1 MLNKTFRLFVSST
14 FSDFLNERQ
23 ILNDKIHKEI
33 SDFCLSKGYLFQLID
48 LRWGVN
54 SESALTQ
61 NTLSICLEEVRRCKE
76 LSPRPNFLLMVG
88 ERYGWIPLPQKI
100 AKLDFEEIL
109 SESNIDE
116 IRLLQQW
123 YQLDENELEPAYF
136 LCARFG
142 EYESDTKWYE
152 IENHLRAILTTK
164 AIAIGFPHDKMVELT
179 TSATEREIVEG
190 LLANPD
196 VGDNV
201 IAIFRTD
208 YPEKDHDLTAIQELR
223 EKIRTRMQHDEMLR
237 NLVELNFNTENY
249 AEQFETAVLDRL
261 KHAIEE
267 EIRRI
272 EALKKENEDAHV
284 LQSILDES
292 GPTYCHPVGSISQV
306 QNYVYGQYNVPLFV
320 VGEPGS
326 GKSTMLADFL
336 SASKMQTF
344 YVFFGYGDH
353 GYNLNSALSF
363 LSKSIHEHYN
373 LSNKIEHHGGANAF
387 ADAIRCIPREEK
399 ALIVIDGL
407 DAFYDLDEI
416 RENLIP
422 AHLPENIKIIISS
435 ADKAVARH
443 FMGVDA
449 KLMEISRFSADDSRN
464 LLCAHLAQ
472 RGRHISNTTQNAC
485 IEYALKEGATPLQI
499 KLIAAVSARW
509 KSSDQDIRLPLTAEE
524 AALDYIRTMFLNCGH
539 DIHLVLYALALIA
552 TSPAGITEDM
562 LTDLLLKFDPVRDHF
577 LREDRYHHNLCKM
590 PFVVWS
596 RLFYDLKDGLN
607 LAVSKGGI
615 VVRFR
620 HQIFKNIIL
629 RLYPDYCTEARNQ
642 LANYYCDQPHCLPN
656 GTPNYLKL
664 LTYPILL
671 RENGNQSILQS
682 LFADLSYIDASIK
695 AGLLDS
701 TVMELVRINETRD
714 CAVVNKAK
722 TILSCIQQH
731 QERLICNRG
740 DFINCAY
747 DFGLTDG
754 VVPILS
760 GKKNQIEKKLYF
772 PHSSDCKIVW
782 SNDGLRY
789 AVLCESEVW
798 LCNADP
804 YLELVHINLK
814 LDNLDTEVNITNVF
828 WLDQERIAIQLE
840 SGMILIYSYAEKTP
854 CLYDRFSSDPKSQGL
869 EVIQSMD
876 TMVYIYNGTLYARN
890 VTSKKVIYHIH
901 EVDGN
906 KTSYSINCG
915 AEELIVY
922 RYFSKIEEYDLRTGE
937 KRYSHAIKLSKRY
950 ALWLSAFSGDRFY
963 IRKLH
968 SKCWLLVCSAD
979 LWFAVID
986 ENGTTYLQVPSLS
999 DYEKT
1004 NVDLLGE
1011 SFYIVGWNSL
1021 LIMIDIT
1028 NHYGLRYYACQNVRD
1043 IAWLKMD
1050 DSISVLSDQGMH
1062 IINLSEF
1069 KDLCN
1074 EGISCITSDLDLQH
1088 TMLFLGDKLNRNTS
1102 MITSFSRIISKLVSS
1117 DDDAFLR
1124 YDIFFRLEKGLES
1137 QVDKKATMVSFA
1149 TDGKRAI
1156 AYEGVNTIAI
1166 FDAEGNTRLV
1176 VDKLQLAINDN
1187 ILNMLF
1193 SPDGNHLII
1202 WRNHSIVAVD
1212 VDSGKCSLQLNTM
1225 LRPALSVAFDVEGCL
1240 EVVFCNRKVYSFAY
1254 NRKTHGFE
1262 CDSVLPDKLVP
1273 SVDTDAFLG
1282 PYTVYP
1288 NSSEGATVPLINS
1301 GSFDHVPYLNLKQT
1315 RIYHSQNFWLLFE
1328 NGEFYL
1334 NGNLKESFAHPYIDF
1349 RECVSREQRKDRSPL
1364 LRYLRARNDTIST
1377 LFEPDDRHLV
1387 LISRGLNAVL
1397 VFDVKENVVSAMY
1410 KIPGNIIGIQKANG
1424 TIIDLVCDTL
1434 PMHIL
1439 IDLHLP

>member
-136 LCARFG
+136 LCTRFG

-190 LLANPD
+190 LLANPN

-201 IAIFRTD
+201 IAIFRTGF
-208 YPEKDHDLTAIQELR
+208 PEKDLDLTAIQILR
-223 EKIRTRMQHDEMLR
+223 EKIRKRMQHDQMSQ
-237 NLVELNFNTENY
+237 NLVELNFNTESY
-249 AEQFETAVLDRL
+249 AQQFETAVIDRL
-261 KHAIEE
+261 KYAIEE
-267 EIRRI
+267 EIWRI
-272 EALKKENEDAHV
+272 ETLKKENEDGHV

-292 GPTYCHPVGSISQV
+292 GSTYCRPVDLIHQV
-306 QNYVYGQYNVPLFV
+306 QNYVYGKDNAPLFV

-326 GKSTMLADFL
+326 GKSSMLADFL
-336 SASKMQTF
+336 NLSKTQSF

-353 GYNLNSALSF
+353 SYNFYSALSF
-363 LSKSIHEHYN
+363 LSKSIQEHYN
-373 LSNKIEHHGGANAF
+373 LSSKSEYCESANAF
-387 ADAIRCIPREEK
+387 VEAIHCIPSEEK

-422 AHLPENIKIIISS
+422 AHLPENIRIIISS
-435 ADKAVARH
+435 ADKTVVRR
-443 FMGVDA
+443 FMGA
-449 KLMEISRFSADDSRN
+449 EAQLLEIGHFSADESQD
-464 LLCAHLAQ
+464 LLRAHLTQ
-472 RGRHISNTTQNAC
+472 RGRCISNATQIAC
-485 IEYALKEGATPLQI
+485 IEQALKEGATPLQI
-499 KLIAAVSARW
+499 KLMATLCARW
-509 KSSDQDIRLPLTAEE
+509 KSSDQDVHLPITAEE
-524 AALDYIRTMFLNCGH
+524 AALNYIRTMFLNGGH
-539 DIHLVLYALALIA
+539 DIHLVLYALALVSV
-552 TSPAGITEDM
+552 SPAGITEDM
-562 LTDLLLKFDPVRDHF
+562 LTELLLKFAPVRENF
-577 LREDRYHHNLCKM
+577 LREDRYHHNLYKL

-607 LAVSKGGI
+607 LAVSKGGV

-629 RLYPDYCTEARNQ
+629 RAYPEYCTVARNK
-642 LANYYCDQPHCLPN
+642 LANYYYDQPHCLPN

-671 RENGNQSILQS
+671 KENENQNILQS
-682 LFADLSYIDASIK
+682 IFTDLSYIDASIK
-695 AGLLDS
+695 AGLMDS
-701 TVMELVRINETRD
+701 VVIELVRISNIRD
-714 CAVVNKAK
+714 CEVENKAK
-722 TILSCIQQH
+722 SILSCIQQY

-740 DFINCAY
+740 DFLYCAY
-747 DFGLTDG
+747 DFGLTNG

-760 GKKNQIEKKLYF
+760 GKRNRIETKLHF
-772 PHSSDCKIVW
+772 PHSSDCKIAW
-782 SNDGLRY
+782 ADDGKRY
-789 AVLCESEVW
+789 TVFRESEVW

-804 YLELVHINLK
+804 YLEEAHINVK
-814 LDNLDTEVNITNVF
+814 LDIRDREVKISNAL
-828 WLDQERIAIQLE
+828 WLNQERIAIQLE
-840 SGMILIYSYAEKTP
+840 SGTVLIYSYSENSP
-854 CLYDRFSSDPKSQGL
+854 HLYDQFPIDPKSQGA
-869 EVIQSMD
+869 EAIQSMD
-876 TMVYIYNGTLYARN
+876 AMAYIYDGKLYVRN
-890 VTSKKVIYHIH
+890 ISSKKVIYHIH
-901 EVDGN
+901 KVDGKN
-906 KTSYSINCG
+906 VSFSISG
-915 AEELIVY
+915 DTEELIVF
-922 RYFSKIEEYDLRTGE
+922 RYFSKIEEYDLRTGR
-937 KRYSHAIKLSKRY
+937 KKCSQTIKLSKRH
-950 ALWLSAFSGDRFY
+950 ALWFSAFSGERFY
-963 IRKLH
+963 VRKLH
-968 SKCWLLVCSAD
+968 SKCWLLGCPTD

-999 DYEKT
+999 NCEKT
-1004 NVDLLGE
+1004 NVDLLGK
-1011 SFYIVGWNSL
+1011 SFYIVGWDSL
-1021 LIMIDIT
+1021 LMLIDIT
-1028 NHYGLRYYACQNVRD
+1028 NHYGVRYYICQDVRD
-1043 IAWLKMD
+1043 VAWHEMD
-1050 DSISVLSDQGMH
+1050 NSISVLDGQGMS
-1062 IINLSEF
+1062 IINLSDFSE
-1069 KDLCN
+1069 LCN
-1074 EGISCITSDLDLQH
+1074 GGTSCLTSDLDLQH
-1088 TMLFLGDKLNRNTS
+1088 TMLFYGDQLNRNTS
-1102 MITSFSRIISKLVSS
+1102 MIASLSKIVSSLVSS
-1117 DDDAFLR
+1117 NDDAFLR
-1124 YDIFFRLEKGLES
+1124 YDILFRLEKGLES

-1149 TDGKRAI
+1149 TDGKRAL

-1166 FDAEGNTRLV
+1166 IDAEGNTRLV

-1225 LRPALSVAFDVEGCL
+1225 LRPALSVAFDAEGCL

-1273 SVDTDAFLG
+1273 SVDTDAFMG

-1301 GSFDHVPYLNLKQT
+1301 GSFDHVPYLNLNQT
-1315 RIYHSQNFWLLFE
+1315 RIYHGQNFWLLFE

-1410 KIPGNIIGIQKANG
+1410 KIPGNIIGVQKANG